1 MGAINFILFGIA
13 SLVIAS
19 CGVIMWLAGL
29 HIGPYIF
36 FVFIIV
42 GITLCF
48 KGLFMNNKND
58 YQ

>member
-13 SLVIAS
+13 SLIIAS

-36 FVFIIV
+36 FISIIM

-48 KGLFMNNKND
+48 KGLFMKK
-58 YQ
+58 